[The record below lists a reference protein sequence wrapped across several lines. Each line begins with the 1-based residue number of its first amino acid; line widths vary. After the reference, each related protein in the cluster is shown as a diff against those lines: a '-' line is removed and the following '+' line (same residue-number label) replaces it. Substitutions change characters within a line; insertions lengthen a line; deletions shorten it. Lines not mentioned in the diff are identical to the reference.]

1 MPTDQDRLMT
11 TMAKHL
17 CERLRSLSLGSIP
30 PWLLLTLL
38 ASSCSREPLLP
49 PDLGLACTMTGP
61 SACKPD
67 ASVSVAD
74 GMSMSDAMPIP
85 DAMSGPRPCASDS
98 DCVMSCVMGAL
109 GCIIGACVIVS
120 GGQHV
125 AYVSLVELESGNIVW
140 FNLLRGSKGDVR
152 EADGAGTMIDAIMAG
167 MPSRPGEM
175 AAPTTDIAAK

>member
-67 ASVSVAD
+67 SSVSVAD

-109 GCIIGACVIVS
+109 GCKCATVMMGSLQCVPICRVTADCPKPPMGTVS
-120 GGQHV
+120 CDTTRGIC
-125 AYVSLVELESGNIVW
+125 LVM
-140 FNLLRGSKGDVR
+140 R
-152 EADGAGTMIDAIMAG
+152 
-167 MPSRPGEM
+167 
-175 AAPTTDIAAK
+175 